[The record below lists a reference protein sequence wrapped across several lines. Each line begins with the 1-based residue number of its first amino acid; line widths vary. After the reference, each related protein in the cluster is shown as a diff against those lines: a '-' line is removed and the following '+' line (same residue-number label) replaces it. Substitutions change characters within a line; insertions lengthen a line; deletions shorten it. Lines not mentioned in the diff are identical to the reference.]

1 MRVLEVNVVGPFL
14 TTQAF
19 YPLLLKRKTR
29 TVVNVSSELAS
40 ISWTRSASHPLTGKI
55 ISYCS
60 SKAALNMRAPPALR
74 LSVPF
79 ASFFYSCVLKV
90 AGYWAHER
98 LSKALSYEENHSRC
112 LPKNSWQD
120 RCTYAVLV
128 SPVSLY
134 LSAHAPMFL
143 QALLR

>member
-1 MRVLEVNVVGPFL
+1 MRVLEVNVIGPFL

-40 ISWTRSASHPLTGKI
+40 ISWNRSASHPLTGKI

-74 LSVPF
+74 LSVP
-79 ASFFYSCVLKV
+79 C
-90 AGYWAHER
+90 
-98 LSKALSYEENHSRC
+98 
-112 LPKNSWQD
+112 
-120 RCTYAVLV
+120 
-128 SPVSLY
+128 SL
-134 LSAHAPMFL
+134 LTPLCA
-143 QALLR
+143 QGC